1 MSQENAKIF
10 PPFKSEPE
18 KPLSEVQKEILRLKK
33 QKRAVILAHNYV
45 AEDIQQVAD
54 FAGDSLALARKAKQA
69 DADVIV
75 FCGVHFMA
83 ETAKIL
89 NPSKTVVLPDISAGC
104 SLADSCPPDELA
116 KLKAQHPGAIVIS
129 YINCSAAVKTL
140 SDIICT
146 SGNALEIVKKI
157 PEDKQIIFCPDKNLG
172 SWINEKLGRNMI
184 LWDGSCYAHEEYN
197 AKDILEMKEHFGA
210 PAVCHPE
217 CPKAVRD
224 VCDEVCSTEKMISWS
239 KSCKSDKIIV
249 ATVVEMLHR
258 LRREVPEKTFI
269 AAKLPGK
276 NCQQCKF
283 MKLNTA
289 EKLLECLKTLK
300 PQIDLDE
307 RTIALAAKPIE
318 KMLELS

>member
-1 MSQENAKIF
+1 MSQDNATIF
-10 PPFKSEPE
+10 PPFKDEGE
-18 KPLSEVQKEILRLKK
+18 KPLSEVQEEILRLKK

-45 AEDIQQVAD
+45 SEDIQRVAD
-54 FAGDSLALARKAKQA
+54 FAGDSLALARKAKEA

-89 NPSKTVVLPDISAGC
+89 NPSKAVVLPDISAGC

-116 KLKAQHPGAIVIS
+116 KLKAAHPGAIVIS

-146 SGNALEIVKKI
+146 SGNALELVRKI
-157 PEDKQIIFCPDKNLG
+157 PPEQEIIFCPDRNLG

-184 LWDGSCYAHEEYN
+184 LWDGSCYAHEEYD
-197 AKDILEMKEHFGA
+197 AADIIKMKEFFRA

-224 VCDEVCSTEKMISWS
+224 ACDEVCSTEKMISWS
-239 KSCKSDKIIV
+239 KACKSDKIIV

-269 AAKLPGK
+269 AARLPGK
-276 NCQQCKF
+276 SCQQCKF
-283 MKLNTA
+283 MRLNSA

-300 PQIDLDE
+300 PEIILDE
-307 RTIALAAKPIE
+307 RTIELAAKPIE
-318 KMLELS
+318 KMLKLS